1 MNKEILKLQKQI
13 TTIQSKIAA
22 IQNSCQHENNVAEY
36 GANTGNYD
44 PSSDCYWVF
53 VKCLD
58 CDERMRFDSIKHSDL
73 YGDKR
78 WKIKNK

>member
-1 MNKEILKLQKQI
+1 MSQEILKLQKQI

-22 IQNSCQHENNVAEY
+22 IQKSCQHENNEAEY
-36 GANTGNYD
+36 GSNTGNYD
-44 PSSDCYWVF
+44 PSSDCWWIF

-58 CDERMRFDSIKHSDL
+58 CDKRMRFDSVDDSDL
-73 YGDKR
+73 YRDKR